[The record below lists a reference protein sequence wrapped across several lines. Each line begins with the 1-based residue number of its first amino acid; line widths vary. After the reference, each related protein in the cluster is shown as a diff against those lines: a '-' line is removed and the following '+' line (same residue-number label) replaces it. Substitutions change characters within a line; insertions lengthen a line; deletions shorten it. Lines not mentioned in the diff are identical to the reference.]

1 MSLCINPTCPKSSD
15 PVNANNAICRNC
27 GSELL
32 LQKRYRV
39 ISLLSQ
45 DSGFSKVYEALD
57 RGIPKILKV
66 LRGDLN
72 VQTKAIEL
80 FQKEAEVLRSLKH
93 PGIPKVEPDGY
104 FTFLPRNS
112 EKPFHCLVMEKIDG
126 LNLEE
131 WMNNRDNRPITQEQA
146 IDWLKQITQILD
158 KVHQQDYFHRDIK
171 PPNIM
176 RRHNGQLVLID
187 FGTAREVTGTYLA
200 KIAKVG
206 NVTKITSAGY
216 TPPEQEKGHA
226 VPQSDFYAL
235 GRTFVYLLTGVS
247 PSDGDMY
254 DPYNDEL
261 HWRKYAPQI
270 SPRLADFIDYL
281 MAPKAGNRPPNTQV
295 ILQHLADIERN
306 LHDTKAI
313 AKVAHQPQLQPLT
326 YRPLTPLKRLP
337 SKSKNKWVPY
347 SVMTLLGLAGS
358 QVYLHFG
365 NPIPEQ
371 ISIDQPTGAII
382 PRSYNSSPEPLES
395 IDKLSVEPIPS
406 DNNSPESVEIGGYRA
421 FVTSPFG
428 LSVRENPS
436 ADANW
441 LDVIKKNDVVVVL
454 EESLDREWQRV
465 RLENGGL
472 EGWIKAGNIERID
485 GEFAIKGANTAQFP
499 IISEDKGVTFKVRSV
514 RRKRTGALILNV
526 SLKNEGLQPVQFM
539 YGLLNVSDERGRPLS
554 ASINDLPNEL
564 PATGEEFYGTI
575 IIPTDL
581 VEKTTKISLMLTDYP
596 EQNIQLQ
603 ILDIPLEK

>member
-15 PVNANNAICRNC
+15 PLNANNAICRNC

-72 VQTKAIEL
+72 VQTKAVEL

-93 PGIPKVEPDGY
+93 PGIPRVEPDGY

-131 WMNNRDNRPITQEQA
+131 WMNNRDNRPISGEQA

-158 KVHQQDYFHRDIK
+158 KVHQHDYFHRDIK

-200 KIAKVG
+200 KISKVG

-235 GRTFVYLLTGVS
+235 GRTFVYLLTGIS
-247 PSDGDMY
+247 PSARDIY

-270 SPRLADFIDYL
+270 SSRLADFIDYL

-295 ILQHLADIERN
+295 ILQHLADIEHN
-306 LHDTKAI
+306 LHNTKAL
-313 AKVAHQPQLQPLT
+313 AKLHQPQLQPVN
-326 YRPLTPLKRLP
+326 YRPLTPLKPLP
-337 SKSKNKWVPY
+337 SKSKNNWLPY

-358 QVYLHFG
+358 QVYLHFA
-365 NPIPEQ
+365 NPLTEQ
-371 ISIDQPTGAII
+371 ISIEQPSGAII
-382 PRSYNSSPEPLES
+382 PSYNSSPEPLEP
-395 IDKLSVEPIPS
+395 IDKLNIQTIPS
-406 DNNSPESVEIGGYRA
+406 DNNSPESLELEAYRA
-421 FVTSPFG
+421 RVISPFG
-428 LSVRENPS
+428 LSMRENPS

-441 LDVIKKNDVVVVL
+441 LDVVIKQNDVVVVL
-454 EESLDREWQRV
+454 EESLDKQWQHV
-465 RLENGGL
+465 RLQNGGL
-472 EGWIKAGNIERID
+472 EGWIKAGYIERID
-485 GEFAIKGANTAQFP
+485 GEFAIKGADTAQFP
-499 IISEDKGVTFKVRSV
+499 IITEDKGVTLNVRSV
-514 RRKRTGALILNV
+514 RRKRKGSLILDV
-526 SLKNEGLQPVQFM
+526 SLKNEGVQPVQFM
-539 YGLLNVSDERGRPLS
+539 YGLLNVNDERGRPLG
-554 ASINDLPNEL
+554 AIANDLPNEL

-575 IIPTDL
+575 IIPTAL
-581 VEKTTKISLMLTDYP
+581 VEKNTKISLMLTDYP
-596 EQNIQLQ
+596 EQNIHLQ
-603 ILDIPLEK
+603 ISDIPVER